1 MTKLNY
7 PKSDI
12 EQLLSDITTNINI
25 LYPTLTSLQ
34 IFTTLFKKYAPRG
47 NRIYDLEVTSVM
59 LDNSIQE
66 IATVNITDF
75 VYMTEINV
83 FKF

>member
-1 MTKLNY
+1 MTY
-7 PKSDI
+7 FWI
-12 EQLLSDITTNINI
+12 
-25 LYPTLTSLQ
+25 
-34 IFTTLFKKYAPRG
+34 PRG

-66 IATVNITDF
+66 IATINIIDF